1 MKPTAPTDTAW
12 RTQTCRLPGCDKLV
26 AVKKHRLCVGHYSRL
41 CRKGKVGAAELRPRR
56 NLRPFA
62 GR

>member
-1 MKPTAPTDTAW
+1 MMTASDW
-12 RTQTCRLPGCDKLV
+12 RARSCRVKGCGHPV
-26 AVKKHRLCVGHYSRL
+26 AVRKHRLCVGHYSRL
-41 CRKGKVGAAELRPRR
+41 CRTGTVGGPALRPRR